1 VQSRKSNSLL
11 SSANSDFHDWA
22 EKTEYVGSGKSNGT
36 KETSTKE
43 ILTKWIL
50 VKEEDSRNDHELNFN
65 QGSGSKHCDDEQ
77 LGQDQEIVSFIA
89 LFKAMAS
96 RAGLPNP
103 PDELTPEELCRLK
116 TWLTGREEKSVSVL
130 LEKYF
135 GSRLSY
141 ILRRQY
147 SLSAFLDSRH
157 ILPLQGNAPDP

>member
-1 VQSRKSNSLL
+1 LQSRTSKSLL
-11 SSANSDFHDWA
+11 SSAYPDFHDWP
-22 EKTEYVGSGKSNGT
+22 EKTEYVGAGKANET
-36 KETSTKE
+36 KETLTKVISTK
-43 ILTKWIL
+43 KRPS
-50 VKEEDSRNDHELNFN
+50 KEEVSRNYHESNFS
-65 QGSGSKHCDDEQ
+65 QESGSKKIDDEQ

-89 LFKAMAS
+89 RFKATAS

-103 PDELTPEELCRLK
+103 PVELTSEELCRLK
-116 TWLTGREEKSVSVL
+116 EWLTSSEEKSVSVL

-157 ILPLQGNAPDP
+157 ILLLQGNSRDP